1 MAIITISRG
10 TMSGGESLAKVLSAR
25 LNYPTLGRELLVE
38 AAATIGVPEDTLR
51 QRFEKSPNLWARLTT
66 NRKLYVAAV
75 QASLAEHAVTG
86 NLVYHGNAGHLLL
99 KGVPTVLRVRLIAPM
114 EQRVRTVMERQKMT
128 DAAATEYIH
137 SVDEDRVRWTRLLY
151 GVDWSDP
158 SLYDLVFNLEFLS
171 VPAIGAMIALAVEQP
186 AFAPGASVKKA
197 LADFALSCRVRVAL
211 ATNPQ
216 TQSVDFDIRANDG
229 AVDLRGE
236 LPEAGLLAN
245 TSARDRDEVLRTARS
260 VPGVKNVVLH
270 TSSFGDDS

>member
-10 TMSGGESLAKVLSAR
+10 TMSGGESLAKALSAR

-75 QASLAEHAVTG
+75 QASLAEHAATG

-114 EQRVRTVMERQKMT
+114 EQRVRTVMERQHMT
-128 DAAATEYIH
+128 EAAATEYIQ
-137 SVDEDRVRWTRLLY
+137 SVDEDRIRWTRLLY

-158 SLYDLVFNLEFLS
+158 SLYDLVFNLEHLS
-171 VPAIGAMIALAVEQP
+171 VPAIGAMIAQAVEQP
-186 AFAPGASVKKA
+186 AFSPGASVKKA
-197 LADFALSCRVRVAL
+197 LADFVLSCRVRVAL

-216 TQSVDFDIRANDG
+216 TQSVDFDIRADDG
-229 AVDLRGE
+229 AVEMRGE
-236 LPEAGLLAN
+236 LPEAGMLAD
-245 TSARDRDEVLRTARS
+245 TRLRDRDEVLRTARS
-260 VPGVKNVVLH
+260 VVGVKQVALR
-270 TSSFGDDS
+270 SPALDD